1 MVETTVTPSFF
12 LSASAALREV
22 LAGER
27 NGASASETWV
37 GNGVPSPTLG
47 FRLEAF
53 CPSWF
58 CGFV

>member
-1 MVETTVTPSFF
+1 MLRSYLYPSLF
-12 LSASAALREV
+12 LSASAGLREV

-27 NGASASETWV
+27 NGASAPETWV

-47 FRLEAF
+47 FLLEAF
-53 CPSWF
+53 CPSWL